1 MKEILNEY
9 HKILASLRYTQTDPA
24 LVAKHIETFSHFA
37 ATTNSA
43 VTIYNSIAGGTVY
56 MSDNYRNLFGSV
68 EEIIHPDD
76 LEAVLKSAVI
86 ALRYFF
92 NGNKNAASHRLIR
105 KYRARIKGE
114 YCVVIEQVQ
123 PLESDENGN
132 VWLSYDMID
141 IAPNQ
146 SPPYIVESKILNF
159 RTGDIITPVDDY
171 FDGKPILSHRE
182 TEILSWINKGLLSK
196 EIAEKLCISVHTVN
210 THRQRILE
218 KLKVGTSIEA
228 IKYATVLGVIA

>member
-1 MKEILNEY
+1 MNEILNEY
-9 HKILASLRYTQTDPA
+9 NKILDSLRYTQTDQT
-24 LVAKHIETFSHFA
+24 LITKHIENFSRFA

-43 VTIYNSIAGGTVY
+43 VTVYNSILGKTVY
-56 MSDNYRNLFGSV
+56 MSDNYCNLFGSID
-68 EEIIHPDD
+68 EIIHPDD

-92 NGNKNAASHRLIR
+92 NGNKNVGNHRLIR
-105 KYRARIKGE
+105 KYRAKIKGE

-123 PLESDENGN
+123 PLEFDENDN

-146 SPPYIVESKILNF
+146 APPYLVESKILNF
-159 RTGDIITPVDDY
+159 KTGDIITPVDDY
-171 FDGKPILSHRE
+171 FDGKPILSKRE
-182 TEILSWINKGLLSK
+182 VEILRWINNGLLSK
-196 EIAEKLCISVHTVN
+196 EISEKLCISVHTVN

-228 IKYATVLGVIA
+228 IKYASALGIL